1 MVCSKAIIQLFLL
14 KIRIGTSMLMSLF
27 KNPPLLFC
35 LAATFLQLGCGT
47 SNTVNKESDVS
58 SDHGTEKSVA
68 KVGLRPLFL
77 INELEDS
84 ALKTKLAQCKD
95 NTFYRTD
102 FSLGHRGAAMLFP
115 EHTRESYQA
124 AIDSGAGIVE
134 CDVTFTSDKAL
145 VCRHSQCDLATT
157 TNILAI
163 PELAAQCSQAF
174 IPADPIKGTPASAK
188 CCTSDITLAQFKTL
202 KGKMDGANTQAT
214 TVEEY
219 LAGTPSWRTDLYA
232 SPGTLMTHAQSIAM
246 FKKAGVKM
254 SPELK
259 SAGVKMPFNGFS
271 QADYAQKMLD
281 EYIAADVPASQVY
294 PQSFNLDDVKYWI
307 ANAPIFGKQAIF
319 LDERDLDVSFDP
331 EKPQTWVPS
340 MQQLKNQ
347 GVEYLAPPLWMLV
360 TLDSVGNI
368 IPSPY
373 AKAAKAAELNI
384 IAWSLERSG
393 SLVNGGGWYYQSITD
408 AINSEADVLVLLDVL
423 AKDIGVAG
431 VFSDWPA
438 TVTYYANCM
447 DID

>member
-1 MVCSKAIIQLFLL
+1 MFIYFFKKYWVAIF
-14 KIRIGTSMLMSLF
+14 
-27 KNPPLLFC
+27 
-35 LAATFLQLGCGT
+35 LAASFILAGCSRHVT
-47 SNTVNKESDVS
+47 NPINEVSNKVADKA
-58 SDHGTEKSVA
+58 VA
-68 KVGLRPLFL
+68 KIGLRPLFL
-77 INELEDS
+77 INEMQDGE
-84 ALKTKLAQCKD
+84 LKTKLEQCKD
-95 NTFYRTD
+95 NTFYRSD
-102 FSLGHRGAAMLFP
+102 FSLGHRGAPMLFP

-134 CDVTFTSDKAL
+134 CDVTFTSDEAL

-163 PELAAQCSQAF
+163 PALAKQCSQPF
-174 IPADPIKGTPASAK
+174 IPADPVNGIAASAM
-188 CCTSDITLAQFKTL
+188 CCTSDITLAQFQTL

-219 LAGTPSWRTDLYA
+219 LAGTPSWRTDLY
-232 SPGTLMTHAQSIAM
+232 SGKGTLMTHAESIEM

-259 SAGVKMPFNGFS
+259 SASVKMPFNDFS

-281 EYIAADVPASQVY
+281 EYTSAGVPASQVY
-294 PQSFNLDDVKYWI
+294 PQSFNLEDVKYWI
-307 ANAPIFGKQAIF
+307 ANTPSFGKQAIF
-319 LDERDLDVSFDP
+319 LDERDLVETFDP
-331 EKPQTWVPS
+331 ENPKTWVPS

-347 GVEYLAPPLWMLV
+347 GVEYIAPPLWMLV
-360 TLDSVGNI
+360 TLDPEGTI
-368 IPSPY
+368 IPSQY
-373 AKAAKAAELNI
+373 AKAAKAAELKI

-408 AINSEADVLVLLDVL
+408 AISSEADVLVLLDVL
-423 AKDIGVAG
+423 AKQVGVVG

-447 DID
+447 TID